1 VLSLLFAK
9 EITSSNN
16 WKIMIILDYHKMNG
30 IGVKKEVFMLKKL
43 RYTTGFFIL
52 TFFLVLL
59 IMKLTFQQLI
69 PDSHQAFIEEKG
81 WDLAFYYPKKEP
93 FIIPEYPEP
102 LETFSSAGV
111 DFTGHG
117 KTKITIHRYR
127 LEQKCDTR
135 YLEAVILSG
144 DNKII
149 GSYIEVSDT
158 VPGVAEMAEKEDFMN
173 RDYCFN

>member
-1 VLSLLFAK
+1 
-9 EITSSNN
+9 
-16 WKIMIILDYHKMNG
+16 MNG

-59 IMKLTFQQLI
+59 IMKFTFQQLI

-102 LETFSSAGV
+102 LETFSQ
-111 DFTGHG
+111 
-117 KTKITIHRYR
+117 
-127 LEQKCDTR
+127 LE
-135 YLEAVILSG
+135 LILP
-144 DNKII
+144 DMK
-149 GSYIEVSDT
+149 
-158 VPGVAEMAEKEDFMN
+158 KLK
-173 RDYCFN
+173 